1 MKKMELRSACGVT
14 AAVLLSISLAGNAF
28 FYVKN
33 RTLER
38 GLQMQR
44 QRELTDIADAMS
56 DIEINL
62 QKLLIVSGASQSV
75 NLLLCTALL
84 AQHVENGL
92 SRLPLAMDTATDAM
106 KFAGQ
111 MGDYALT
118 LATQISGGGML
129 TQEDEIQLG
138 GMLSACRSLNAYLEG
153 SSDRIYDA
161 PMNGEAPLPGN
172 KQADVTYPTLIYD
185 GPFSDGRLTAAP
197 KGLTGERVTRE
208 QARAIAANAAGT
220 TIDRVQDG
228 WDSGGA
234 FESFGFIAKTEL
246 GNLHVQITGQGGHLL
261 WMMPEKAEF
270 DARKDRE
277 SCLSAAKI
285 WLADHGF
292 GEMEPCFV
300 QEYDGML
307 VVNFA
312 AMQEGVLLYPDQ
324 VKVQVSMESGTV
336 VGAECTQYLTYHEP
350 RAALNPTLDET
361 AARDMLSSKLKILST
376 RLCVIPGGGAER
388 LCWGFEGTYQEAK
401 YWVFID
407 AKSGET
413 ADILR
418 VIDTAQGEAAV

>member
-1 MKKMELRSACGVT
+1 MKEKRLRSACGVM
-14 AAVLLSISLAGNAF
+14 AAVLLGISLAGNAF
-28 FYVKN
+28 FYAKN

-62 QKLLIVSGASQSV
+62 QKLLIASGASQSV
-75 NLLLCTALL
+75 NLLSRTALL

-111 MGDYALT
+111 MGDYALA

-129 TQEDEIQLG
+129 TEADERQLG

-161 PMNGEAPLPGN
+161 PIRGGVALSGEEPAG
-172 KQADVTYPTLIYD
+172 VTYPTLIYD
-185 GPFSDGRLTAAP
+185 GPFSDGKLTAAP

-220 TIDRVQDG
+220 TSDRVQDG

-234 FESFGFIAKTEL
+234 FEAFGFIAKTEQ

-261 WMMPEKAEF
+261 WMMPERAAF
-270 DARKDRE
+270 DVRKDRE

-285 WLADHGF
+285 WLADRGF
-292 GEMEPCFV
+292 GEMQPCFV

-336 VGAECTQYLTYHEP
+336 VGAECTQYLTYHEE
-350 RAALNPTLDET
+350 RTALIPQLGEQQ
-361 AARDMLSSKLKILST
+361 ARDMVSAKLSILSQQ
-376 RLCVIPGGGAER
+376 LCVIPGNETER
-388 LCWGFEGTYQEAK
+388 LCWGFEGTYQDAK
-401 YWVFID
+401 FWVFID
-407 AKSGET
+407 AKTGET